1 LGALYR
7 KGDHSQN
14 LTIAEHVVERR
25 HCGKNGWC
33 LVIPA
38 EFGDL
43 KKRFVGML
51 PRVAVSS
58 WAGARRTE
66 LA

>member
-25 HCGKNGWC
+25 HWC